1 METIQPKSLSQSVA
15 AAVLEAEISHA
26 NEVDT
31 LVRRLDILEARL
43 DELNGVLIN
52 FWGSKR
58 SHRRRRRADTQLM
71 RFKQQAKKLA
81 HYVPY

>member
-1 METIQPKSLSQSVA
+1 METVQPKSLSPSVA
-15 AAVLEAEISHA
+15 AAVLEVEIGHA

-43 DELNGVLIN
+43 DELNNVLIN
-52 FWGSKR
+52 FLGNKR
-58 SHRRRRRADTQLM
+58 LHRRRRRADTQLV
-71 RFKQQAKKLA
+71 RFSRQAKKLA